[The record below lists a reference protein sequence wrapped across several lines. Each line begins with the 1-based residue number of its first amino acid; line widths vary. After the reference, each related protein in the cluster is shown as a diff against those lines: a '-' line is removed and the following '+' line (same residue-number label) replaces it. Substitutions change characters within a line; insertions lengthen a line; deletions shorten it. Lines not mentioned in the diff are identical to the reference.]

1 MGRVTASFRKRNAA
15 KPRRISSRLAKRQL
29 VDRLR
34 RDTELHSVPTIANSL
49 RKLGFEELPLDELQ
63 DRLSKVLSP
72 LAESILKARG

>member
-1 MGRVTASFRKRNAA
+1 MGRITASFRKRDGA

-34 RDTELHSVPTIANSL
+34 RDTELYSVPSIADSL

-72 LAESILKARG
+72 LADTILKARG

>member
-1 MGRVTASFRKRNAA
+1 MGRTIASFRNRDGA
-15 KPRRISSRLAKRQL
+15 KPRRLSSRSAKRQL

-34 RDTELHSVPTIANSL
+34 HDTELYSNASVATSL

-72 LAESILKARG
+72 LAETILKARG